1 MADLAELGI
10 VVNTGPMAEAAKTMD
25 AMGEASVRVETKVAG
40 ATKAVDGMTTSSANV
55 WRRGT
60 EAAKSMDS
68 LGESTQ
74 RTGQRAAVSNGQMND
89 TAKIMQFQAEQAR
102 QTAQANAALGQSTDR
117 LTLGQQAFIEKLRD
131 QVAVLGMSRTQ
142 LLAYQAAELGV
153 TTQTQELINKMK
165 AFEDAAKGAA
175 DASKKAAEA
184 KREQEKSAITLSSAI
199 GMLAAAYGA
208 LKVGEYIKESALL
221 AARYE
226 TLGVVMEVVGRNAG
240 YTKTQMVTA
249 TESIAAQGITMVES
263 RESAVK
269 LVQAHVD
276 LKNATA
282 LARIAQDAAVIGH
295 LNSSDAFDRLVNGI
309 ARGNVLILRNIGIN
323 VNLQSAYREMAAEL
337 GKSTK
342 ELTENERVQARLG
355 AVIARGA
362 DIAGTYEAAMGTASK
377 QITSMQRYV
386 ADLKT
391 TFGET
396 FNEALTVSVMAIT
409 SGFKDANREV
419 SDLSKN
425 NQLHDWGRSLA
436 GIFVTLANT
445 VSNAGTTMQ
454 KVNAWADHKAKRGE
468 INDEFNDKASKA
480 DAGLGFWDLPGQI
493 AARRRVES
501 LRQAALAQENADY
514 EAQQLDLSSKFD
526 RFNKAYAEREATV
539 LAKRKADADAKLKV
553 DSDYAKAASEILVN
567 AAKGGAAAQEAARK
581 KVVELYNTV
590 YVGTPEYRDSN
601 AVEPKPKVDKVAST
615 ELADKKAMFE
625 AEASATKDHLA
636 HLQRMDE
643 MNHKAGE
650 VSDGEFYDRKR
661 KNADAAAA
669 AVIASYD
676 KQIAAIQG
684 YHNGTAAE
692 AAKNE
697 KDLHAIGAK
706 RAAQLA
712 ANADAKAEMDNTERL
727 RAKAIASESADATNK
742 YLSDLDRE
750 AEKLEAAN
758 TGREVSRAAVER
770 EEVARLDL
778 AIGLQQQLMAEQ
790 ALGGATA
797 EELAQAPA
805 ILKYLEDL
813 RAKRERIALG
823 MEQKDNDQYQKK
835 AADRAIQDWERAGNS
850 IADSLSNAFGKGGKA
865 IGAMF
870 KAYSTGMAGQLRAE
884 KELTAAKKLRDDDPE
899 KIQAID
905 RAHLAGAQA
914 QLKSYGDMT
923 EAAQT
928 FFSEGSRGYQAMAA
942 AAGVMRAAEVALSL
956 VKGVNAVLTQGS
968 GDPYSAFARMAAM
981 AAVVAGLGVALSGGI
996 GGAGGKSA
1004 ADVQKTQGSG
1014 GVFGDKDAKSESIA
1028 RSLQLLE
1035 DHSGSLVPIN
1045 RGMLA
1050 ALRSIEA
1057 SMKGLTNLI
1066 VRAPGVTEGSN
1077 LGIQTGQLNI
1087 GKPVDAVSKVMTEVT
1102 KGIFGPGLGD
1112 KIASFVNNLWGKTK
1126 QTIVDSGIQFGGSLR
1141 DLQGG
1146 KGFDQYASVD
1156 TTKSSFFGLSKKT
1169 SNAVQTAGLEGEL
1182 PGQFGL
1188 VFKGVEGA
1196 LSEAAKVL
1204 GVGADH
1210 VKESLDNLTIDVTKI
1225 SLKGLKGDELTAAL
1239 NAVLSKTMDDMSEAV
1254 FPEMDAFRQVGEGYT
1269 ETIVRLASN
1278 YATLDSA
1285 LSSIGLT
1292 FGATGV
1298 SSLAAREGLI
1308 AAAGGID
1315 KLSEHTSSFAENFL
1329 TEAERLA
1336 PVQKYVNEELAR
1348 LGQTGIKTRDDFK
1361 AAVLGLSE
1369 GGKLATTAGAELF
1382 NGLMALESAFA
1393 AVVPSLEKTKT
1404 AAEKLSERESLID
1417 RRDELTMTPE
1427 QLAAKSRKKV
1437 DSSNWD
1443 VYDEV
1448 AGLELTNKLRG
1459 LEIQNMELAGDKLG
1473 ALAATRADEIKG
1485 LDAATAELVK
1495 RRNALEDA
1503 NTAAALATKNRSIE
1517 IQNMELV
1524 GNKSAALAASR
1535 AEELV
1540 GLEASTAALIKN
1552 RNALQDQA
1560 AAAALAVSG
1569 ASASLTG
1576 VKNSVG
1582 AEKDALTKAYDAQVK
1597 AIKDAAPGADSYK
1610 GQIDAAKKLTDAVKS
1625 VFDKISSAL
1634 ESTEIQSTA
1643 MDAARRR
1650 AAQELLAQAA
1660 VFTRGGGTG
1669 NIAGLEDALDAISKP
1684 SEEMF
1689 ATFEDYARDQNR
1701 AKASLEALQ
1710 ANAKKELDYG
1720 QLTVDGLESASKT
1733 VDAAS
1738 NAQIKVLS
1746 DNHTAELARLDA
1758 MVVASQKEFD
1768 AVTGVDTSVKSLAD
1782 AIKEFTAAIT
1792 GVKQAPSGLSVEGL
1806 YQQVLG
1812 RDGEKAG
1819 VDFWKKAYGETV
1831 DGAEKADFIKN
1842 AQPELDAKKNGKWAE
1857 FLRSHGV
1864 PGYATG
1870 GDFGGGLRLVGENG
1884 PELEATGPARIFN
1897 AGQARSMLSG
1907 GSPELLEEVRRL
1919 TATVSLLKSA
1929 LDLQL
1934 APLNKSATNTKRLA
1948 DAFET
1953 VTDGNNAMRTKEQA

>member
-1 MADLAELGI
+1 MADLVELGI
-10 VVNTGPMAEAAKTMD
+10 VVNTAPMVEGAKAMD

-89 TAKIMQFQAEQAR
+89 TAKILAYQAEQAR

-117 LTLGQQAFIEKLRD
+117 MTLGQQLFIEKLRD

-153 TTQTQELINKMK
+153 TTQTQDLIAKMK
-165 AFEDAAKGAA
+165 QFEDATKAATEASKAAAAAKGQQAQA
-175 DASKKAAEA
+175 G
-184 KREQEKSAITLSSAI
+184 ITLHNSLEL
-199 GMLAAAYGA
+199 LAKGYAA
-208 LKVGEYIKESALL
+208 LKVAEYVKDSAML

-240 YTKTQMVTA
+240 YTKTQMMTA
-249 TESIAAQGITMVES
+249 TQAIAAQGITMVES

-276 LKNATA
+276 LKYATQ
-282 LARIAQDAAVIGH
+282 LARGAQDAAVIGH
-295 LNSSDAFDRLVNGI
+295 INSSEAFDRMVNGI

-323 VNLQSAYREMAAEL
+323 VNFQSAYREMAEQL
-337 GKSTK
+337 GKTTK
-342 ELTENERVQARLG
+342 ELTENERVQARTG
-355 AVIARGA
+355 AVIERLT
-362 DIAGTYEAAMGTASK
+362 DIHGTYTAAMDTASK

-386 ADLKT
+386 MDLKT
-391 TFGET
+391 TLGEVGLDV
-396 FNEALTVSVMAIT
+396 LTVTVMAVT
-409 SGFKDANREV
+409 KGFKDANSEV
-419 SDLSKN
+419 TELSKN
-425 NQLHDWGRSLA
+425 GQLHEWGRSLS
-436 GIFVTLANT
+436 GIFVSLANT
-445 VSNAGTTMQ
+445 VSNAYTAMQ
-454 KVNAWADHKAKRGE
+454 KVKTWADHKTERDH
-468 INDEFNDKASKA
+468 INTEFDGKASKA
-480 DAGLGFWDLPGQI
+480 DTGLSFWDLPGQI
-493 AARRRVES
+493 AARRRIES
-501 LRQAALAQENADY
+501 QRQAALAQENADY
-514 EAQQLDLSSKFD
+514 EAQQLDLSGKFD
-526 RFNKAYAEREATV
+526 RFAKAQEVRNAAVT
-539 LAKRKADADAKLKV
+539 AKRKAEADENLKV
-553 DSDYAKAASEILVN
+553 DATYAKASAAILLKASTE
-567 AAKGGAAAQEAARK
+567 GAAAQALARK
-581 KVVELYNTV
+581 KVGELYRET
-590 YVGTPEYRDSN
+590 YEGTPTFRDTEGR
-601 AVEPKPKVDKVAST
+601 EPKPKAEKVDKVAST
-615 ELADKKAMFE
+615 VLADKKAQFE
-625 AEASATKDHLA
+625 AEAAFTKDHLA
-636 HLQRMDE
+636 HMQRMDE

-650 VSDGEFYDRKR
+650 MSDGEFFDRKR
-661 KNADAAAA
+661 KNADDMAAAQIA
-669 AVIASYD
+669 AFD
-676 KQIAAIQG
+676 KQIAALGG
-684 YHNGTAAE
+684 YHNATAAE
-692 AAKNE
+692 AAKNAKE
-697 KDLHAIGAK
+697 LNAIGAK

-712 ANADAKAEMDNTERL
+712 SNADAKAELDNAERL
-727 RAKAIASESADATNK
+727 RVKSIASDSDNATNAF
-742 YLSDLDRE
+742 LSNLDRE
-750 AEKLEAAN
+750 AEKLEASN
-758 TGREVSRAAVER
+758 LGYETSRAAIER
-770 EEVARLDL
+770 KEIASLNL
-778 AIGLQQQLMAEQ
+778 AIASQQQLMAEQ

-823 MEQKDNDQYQKK
+823 LEQKDADQYQKK

-884 KELTAAKKLRDDDPE
+884 KELALAKAKRDDDPE

-928 FFSEGSRGYQAMAA
+928 FFSEGSRGYQAMTA
-942 AAGVMRAAEVALSL
+942 AAGVMRAAEVALSV

-968 GDPYSAFARMAAM
+968 GDPYTAFARMAAM
-981 AAVVAGLGVALSGGI
+981 AAVVVGLGVALTSGGS
-996 GGAGGKSA
+996 AGGKSA
-1004 ADVQKTQGSG
+1004 AEVQKKQGTGS
-1014 GVFGDKDAKSESIA
+1014 VFGDADAKSESIT
-1028 RSLQLLE
+1028 RSLAMLE
-1035 DHSGSLVPIN
+1035 ENSGALVPIN
-1045 RGMLA
+1045 RGMLT
-1050 ALRSIEA
+1050 ALRAIQTAMS
-1057 SMKGLTNLI
+1057 GLTNQI
-1066 VRAPGVTEGSN
+1066 IRTPGLTDGSN
-1077 LGIQTGQLNI
+1077 MGITTGRDGRQSGTGILNI
-1087 GKPVDAVSKVMTEVT
+1087 PSLLTGGLFASSIDPLGKMLS
-1102 KGIFGPGLGD
+1102 
-1112 KIASFVNNLWGKTK
+1112 NLWGKTTK
-1126 QTIVDSGIQFGGSLR
+1126 TIVDAGIQFGGSVR
-1141 DLQGG
+1141 GLQDG
-1146 KGFDQYASVD
+1146 KGYNQYASVD
-1156 TTKSSFFGLSKKT
+1156 TKKTSFFGASKKVT
-1169 SNAVQTAGLEGEL
+1169 NSVETAALNSDL
-1182 PGQFGL
+1182 SAQLGL
-1188 VFKGVEGA
+1188 VFKGVENA
-1196 LSEAAKVL
+1196 LSEAATVL

-1210 VKESLDNLTIDVTKI
+1210 VKKSLDALTIDVTEI
-1225 SLKGLKGDELTAAL
+1225 SLKGLKGDDLTAEL
-1239 NAVLSKTMDDMSEAV
+1239 NAVLSRTMDGMAEAV
-1254 FPEMDAFRQVGEGYT
+1254 LPDMDGFRKAGEGYT
-1269 ETIVRLASN
+1269 ETVVRLASN
-1278 YATLDSA
+1278 YATLDQS
-1285 LSSIGLT
+1285 LTSIGLT
-1292 FGATGV
+1292 FGATGT
-1298 SSLAAREGLI
+1298 SSLRARENMI

-1315 KLSEHTSSFAENFL
+1315 KFAEQASSFADNFM

-1361 AAVLGLSE
+1361 AAVLGLSQ

-1382 NGLMALESAFA
+1382 TGLMALETAFA
-1393 AVVPSLEKTKT
+1393 AVVPSLDKTKT
-1404 AAEKLSERESLID
+1404 AAEKLSEREGLID
-1417 RRDELTMTPE
+1417 HRDELKMNPKD
-1427 QLAAKSRKKV
+1427 LATKKRNSV
-1437 DSSNWD
+1437 DESNWD

-1448 AGLELTNKLRG
+1448 TKLDLANKHRA
-1459 LEIQNMELAGDKLG
+1459 LEIQNMELAGDKVRS
-1473 ALAATRADEIKG
+1473 LAATRADEAKG

-1503 NTAAALATKNRSIE
+1503 NTAAALATKNRGVE
-1517 IQNMELV
+1517 IQMMELA
-1524 GNKSAALAASR
+1524 GNKTGALAASR

-1560 AAAALAVSG
+1560 SAAALAVGG
-1569 ASASLTG
+1569 ANTSLTG
-1576 VKNSVG
+1576 LKNSVG

-1625 VFDKISSAL
+1625 VFDKLTSAL
-1634 ESTEIQSTA
+1634 QSTEIQSTA

-1710 ANAKKELDYG
+1710 ANAKKELDFG
-1720 QLTVDGLESASKT
+1720 QLTVDGLEANSKT
-1733 VDAAS
+1733 IDAAS

-1746 DNHTAELARLDA
+1746 ESHTAELARLDA
-1758 MVVASQKEFD
+1758 MIAAGQKELD

-1842 AQPELDAKKNGKWAE
+1842 AQPELEAKKSGKWAE

-1919 TATVSLLKSA
+1919 TATVALLKSA

-1934 APLNKSATNTKRLA
+1934 DPLNKSATNTKRLA

-1953 VTDGNNAMRTKEQA
+1953 VTDGNNAMRTKETA